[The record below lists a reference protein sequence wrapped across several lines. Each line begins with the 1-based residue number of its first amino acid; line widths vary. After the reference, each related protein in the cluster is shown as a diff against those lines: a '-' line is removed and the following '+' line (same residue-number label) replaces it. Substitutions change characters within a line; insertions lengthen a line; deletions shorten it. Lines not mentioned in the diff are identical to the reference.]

1 MMFSL
6 RTFRKEEDGTIL
18 VFAALCL
25 AMIIGF
31 AALTFDL
38 GRMAST
44 QTDLQAYADHVALA
58 AAGELDG
65 NPDSITRA
73 TNAAGAM
80 IVDKQFFADGD
91 KTLDSAADFS
101 LRFLTGLPTPAADP
115 DDDDAVDSFVT
126 TDPALAVMVEVTA
139 TPRTVF
145 IPFARA
151 LASLVGAATPNEQ
164 VGAQAIAGYT
174 SYACDVTPLMF
185 CIPPNWSAS
194 DPAIVGTTIK
204 LRTGGNNSAWGP
216 GNFGFLDPTDY
227 GINPQGPCNG
237 LTGANLYI
245 CLIAADGNKGRCVA
259 QRGVDTEPGQR
270 NGIGSAIYNSRF
282 DYFSGTMNNLKTV
295 EAYAPAPN
303 VISGWNRSGNSNGN
317 GTGPNCI
324 NGQPEVSL
332 DTLPLPPDD
341 CFVDDSCSFPGG
353 GGRFG
358 DGDWSDGRSDY
369 LTQNYGVGLDPDN
382 ELPAHSQG
390 LKVDALN
397 AMPAST
403 TRYQMYLE
411 EIDQFGSGDIL
422 EQRQENGRPQCN
434 APATSTDPDRRTFI
448 LAAVDCAANNVQG
461 RAEDVTVK
469 EYVKGF
475 LIQPLAN
482 TTGTDFDIFLE
493 VVSQVGGDGLGGNE
507 DDGIFRDVVRLYR

>member
-6 RTFRKEEDGTIL
+6 SKFKKEEDGTIL
-18 VFAALCL
+18 VFVALSL
-25 AMIIGF
+25 AMIVGF

-65 NPDSITRA
+65 NADAITRS

-80 IVDKQFFADGD
+80 IVDKQFFAEGD
-91 KTLDSAADFS
+91 QTLDSAADFS
-101 LRFLTGLPTPAADP
+101 LRFLTGLPDPATDP
-115 DDDDAVDSFVT
+115 EDDDSVDSFVT
-126 TDPALAVMVEVTA
+126 TDPTLAVMVEVTA

-145 IPFARA
+145 LPFARA
-151 LASLVGAATPNEQ
+151 LATLVGAAAPNEQ
-164 VGAQAIAGYT
+164 ISAQAIAGYT

-194 DPAIVGTTIK
+194 NPAIVGTTVK
-204 LRTGGNNSAWGP
+204 LRTGGNDAAWGP

-227 GINPQGPCNG
+227 GINPLGPCNG
-237 LTGANLYI
+237 LTGSKLYI
-245 CLIAADGNKGRCVA
+245 CLIAAEGNKGRCVA

-282 DYFSGTMNNLKTV
+282 DYFSSTMNNLKNDPD
-295 EAYAPAPN
+295 YAPAPN
-303 VISGWNRSGNSNGN
+303 VISGWNRSGGNGN
-317 GTGPNCI
+317 GNGPNCI
-324 NGQPEVSL
+324 SGQPETSL

-341 CFVDDSCSFPGG
+341 CFADDSCDFPGG
-353 GGRFG
+353 DGRFG
-358 DGDWSDGRSDY
+358 DGDWDSGRADY
-369 LTQNYGVGLDPDN
+369 MTQNYGVGLDSENP
-382 ELPAHSQG
+382 LPPNSQSD
-390 LKVDALN
+390 KVGALN
-397 AMPAST
+397 AMPTQT

-411 EIDQFGSGDIL
+411 EINQFGTGNIL
-422 EQRQENGRPQCN
+422 EARQETGRPQCN
-434 APATSTDPDRRTFI
+434 APVTSTDPDRRTFI

-461 RAEDVTVK
+461 RAENVTVK

-482 TTGTDFDIFLE
+482 STGTDFDIYME
-493 VVSQVGGDGLGGNE
+493 VVSKVGGDGLGGNE
-507 DDGIFRDVVRLYR
+507 NDGIFRDVVRLYR